1 MRKFEGNINGKIYTD
16 EKEFDKAL
24 STLER
29 TDDMFVSYRYVSVA
43 GATDGCKETKLL
55 ENANTSKTAI
65 DCNKNYVAES
75 QYVKNIN
82 NKKDVELDAELENK
96 LKFATNKSDIK
107 RNVCK
112 KIVDFD
118 NKIEANLLN
127 INEMKS
133 DYAKLE
139 EKMKLINNQI
149 QTLDNANNNYYLN
162 KEYYVNIKNLLETPV
177 DIPEEKEEYNCG
189 CGCNCNGNSCTCG
202 KEDEKNGDT
211 ISLKD
216 VYNMSPYD
224 LARYLNKRKIFTLSD
239 LVEYFLKN
247 Y

>member
-1 MRKFEGNINGKIYTD
+1 MRQFEGNINGKIYTD

-24 STLER
+24 STLEK

-43 GATDGCKETKLL
+43 GAADGCKEPKLL
-55 ENANTSKTAI
+55 ENANSSKTAI

-75 QYVKNIN
+75 QYVKNIT
-82 NKKDVELDAELENK
+82 NKNDVELDEKLVNK
-96 LKFATNKSDIK
+96 LKLATNKSDIK
-107 RNVCK
+107 HNVCK

-118 NKIEANLLN
+118 NKINANLLN

-162 KEYYVNIKNLLETPV
+162 KEYYTNIKNLLDTPV
-177 DIPEEKEEYNCG
+177 DIPETKEECG
-189 CGCNCNGNSCTCG
+189 CGCNCNGSSCTCG
-202 KEDEKNGDT
+202 KQDDKKSET

-239 LVEYFLKN
+239 LVEYFIKN

>member
-1 MRKFEGNINGKIYTD
+1 MKKFEGNINGKIYTD

-29 TDDMFVSYRYVSVA
+29 TDDMFVSYKYVSVS
-43 GATDGCKETKLL
+43 DVSDDIKLL
-55 ENANTSKTAI
+55 ENANSSKTAI

-75 QYVKNIN
+75 QYVKSIN
-82 NKKDVELDAELENK
+82 NKKDVELDDELVNK
-96 LKFATNKSDIK
+96 LKLATNKSDIK
-107 RNVCK
+107 HNVCK

-118 NKIEANLLN
+118 NKINANLLN

-162 KEYYVNIKNLLETPV
+162 KEYYTNIKNLLDTPV
-177 DIPEEKEEYNCG
+177 DIPEEKKECD

-202 KEDEKNGDT
+202 NQDEKKSET

>member
-1 MRKFEGNINGKIYTD
+1 MKKFEGNINGTVYTD

-29 TDDMFVSYRYVSVA
+29 SDNMYVSYRYVSVPD
-43 GATDGCKETKLL
+43 TKDEPKLL
-55 ENANTSKTAI
+55 ETKNKNKTAI
-65 DCNKNYVAES
+65 ECNKNYVAES
-75 QYVKNIN
+75 MYVKNIN

-96 LKFATNKSDIK
+96 LKVASNKSDIK

-139 EKMKLINNQI
+139 EKMKIINNQI

-162 KEYYVNIKNLLETPV
+162 KEYYTNIKNLLDNPV
-177 DIPEEKEEYNCG
+177 DIPDEKEKCG
-189 CGCNCNGNSCTCG
+189 CEDGACTCG
-202 KEDEKNGDT
+202 KQEEKHDAT
-211 ISLKD
+211 SLKD
-216 VYNMSPYD
+216 IYDMSPYE
-224 LARYLNKRKIFTLSD
+224 LARYLNKRKIFTLAD